1 MKTKGVNTCKMLR
14 NVAYLTHVCW
24 RSRGYGTHICHR
36 WIRMNRK
43 VKMDPILHFVPP
55 IEGGG
60 LAVYPFLSC
69 KTPVY
74 PTLGLLL
81 CKRNSIQMY
90 SLTFL
95 FPFAQICYHFL
106 FAERKTWSLL

>member
-1 MKTKGVNTCKMLR
+1 
-14 NVAYLTHVCW
+14 
-24 RSRGYGTHICHR
+24 
-36 WIRMNRK
+36 MNRK

-55 IEGGG
+55 IEGEG
-60 LAVYPFLSC
+60 LAACPFFSC

-90 SLTFL
+90 LLIFL

-106 FAERKTWSLL
+106 FAERKTWSLLCRNVPGQFLNSVYISDYLFMPRRYISYMTALAS